1 MMKSHNAP
9 AVSTAL
15 HVSRDQQRDTKA
27 LPGVHRA
34 EQAAQYLTPTYRVII
49 FTSIFLLGFS
59 YGFASLVNAVYH
71 SYATASF
78 GQHSLLATASTLRL
92 VFAVA
97 AQPTAA
103 RLADVFGRFE
113 IMFVS
118 AVLFIL
124 GLIVQATSKNV
135 AGFVAGGVLN
145 QMGLS
150 TTQVLVQITVADFT
164 STRSRLFFYCVPNLH
179 FIATTWLSGNMT
191 SSFLKH
197 STWRWGIAMWCF
209 VYAACSLL
217 FILSLWLAQRHP
229 CASSGTATLAD
240 NGNALTR
247 ESLWNFDHPSV
258 WGALGIAL
266 FFNFAAS
273 LQRGFLYTVLVVAFD
288 FSVAAAARI
297 NSVYSFMAFATGPL
311 TGLVV
316 YRVRRLKP
324 FIIAGTT
331 LFTVAFGLL
340 IRYRGGEGTPEKAGI
355 IAGQV
360 LLGFGG
366 GLFAYAASVAMQ
378 SELAHDQ
385 VAVMIALYMAA
396 HNVGNSFGSSVSG
409 VIWNQVLPKT
419 LASNLAFQSN
429 ETPAMTVFANPF
441 AAAAQ
446 YPAGTEVRTAI
457 MESNKHVQK
466 LLCITGICLCIPL
479 LVFSAVIK
487 NSRLTD
493 EQTLAMNPRG
503 PQPQQQEDL
512 DTLDNKE
519 RRGGEYNLGV
529 RLN

>member
-1 MMKSHNAP
+1 MVKSNDVP
-9 AVSTAL
+9 AISAAL
-15 HVSRDQQRDTKA
+15 HVSRDQQRDTKV

-34 EQAAQYLTPTYRVII
+34 EQAAQHLTPTYRVTI

-59 YGFASLVNAVYH
+59 YGFASLVNAVYQ

-197 STWRWGIAMWCF
+197 SSWRWGIAMWCF

-217 FILSLWLAQRHP
+217 FILSLWLAQRHA

-240 NGNALTR
+240 NGDALTR
-247 ESLWNFDHPSV
+247 ESLWNFDVPGLFLLVASLALVLAPISLAGGVHAKWETAEIIAPLVVGFVCFLAFVAWQRRATNPMVPAQSLKHPSV
-258 WGALGIAL
+258 WGAIGIAL

-288 FSVAAAARI
+288 FSIAAATRI

-324 FIIAGTT
+324 FILAGTT

-355 IAGQV
+355 IAG
-360 LLGFGG
+360 
-366 GLFAYAASVAMQ
+366 
-378 SELAHDQ
+378 H
-385 VAVMIALYMAA
+385 AVRAC
-396 HNVGNSFGSSVSG
+396 
-409 VIWNQVLPKT
+409 P
-419 LASNLAFQSN
+419 
-429 ETPAMTVFANPF
+429 
-441 AAAAQ
+441 
-446 YPAGTEVRTAI
+446 
-457 MESNKHVQK
+457 
-466 LLCITGICLCIPL
+466 
-479 LVFSAVIK
+479 
-487 NSRLTD
+487 
-493 EQTLAMNPRG
+493 
-503 PQPQQQEDL
+503 
-512 DTLDNKE
+512 
-519 RRGGEYNLGV
+519 
-529 RLN
+529 